1 MYAVSFD
8 FNSDDLKKEFGKN
21 YNNKAYDKIE
31 KIFEK
36 FGFSWLNG
44 SVYINY
50 SKKNSL
56 TEVYKAI
63 NMLSTIYWFKKS
75 VRNIKVFK
83 ISDLS
88 DFTLAVK

>member
-1 MYAVSFD
+1 MYAISFD
-8 FNSDDLKKEFGKN
+8 FNSDDLKKECSKD
-21 YNNKAYDKIE
+21 YNKAYDKIE
-31 KIFEK
+31 NVLER

-88 DFTLAVK
+88 DFTLVVK

>member
-8 FNSDDLKKEFGKN
+8 FNLDELKKEYGKN
-21 YNNKAYDKIE
+21 YTKAYDKIE
-31 KIFEK
+31 NIFEK

-88 DFTLAVK
+88 DFTLVVK